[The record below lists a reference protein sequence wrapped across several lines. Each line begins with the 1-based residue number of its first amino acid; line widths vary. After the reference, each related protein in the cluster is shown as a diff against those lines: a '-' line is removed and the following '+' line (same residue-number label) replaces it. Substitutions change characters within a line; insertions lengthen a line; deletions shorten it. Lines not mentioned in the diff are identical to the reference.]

1 MLLRIK
7 LLLLAPKENI
17 VGKNQSR
24 FKEGMIMRQEVPP
37 RVVHD
42 GVQYH
47 HNIKRLDLKFKRM
60 RICSMTETRLM
71 MMDNLNHM
79 RFLNRDMEEV
89 RAICCI
95 CDM

>member
-1 MLLRIK
+1 
-7 LLLLAPKENI
+7 
-17 VGKNQSR
+17 
-24 FKEGMIMRQEVPP
+24 
-37 RVVHD
+37 VVHD

-95 CDM
+95 CDL